1 VGWLGWLGVGGLGE
15 VLLVCV
21 ACCLDLLCVAGRKL
35 ENEKRAVHSHRHSYI
50 EQVQIIIAWY
60 ISQTL
65 PQPPTTA

>member
-1 VGWLGWLGVGGLGE
+1 
-15 VLLVCV
+15 VLLVAGFV
-21 ACCLDLLCVAGRKL
+21 LGLLLVCRFVAGRKL
-35 ENEKRAVHSHRHSYI
+35 ENEKRAVHSHRHSYF

>member
-1 VGWLGWLGVGGLGE
+1 
-15 VLLVCV
+15 VLLVAGFV
-21 ACCLDLLCVAGRKL
+21 LWPAFKLGLCRFVAGRKL
-35 ENEKRAVHSHRHSYI
+35 ENEKRAVHSHRHSYL